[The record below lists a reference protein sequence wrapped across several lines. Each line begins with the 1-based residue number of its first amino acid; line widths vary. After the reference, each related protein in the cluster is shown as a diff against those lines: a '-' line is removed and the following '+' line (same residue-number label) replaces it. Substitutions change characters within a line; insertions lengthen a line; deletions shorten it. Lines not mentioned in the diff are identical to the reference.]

1 MTNIDQIIA
10 EIDELQDIYLQC
22 KSFFPALSDKL
33 IGQKSFPT
41 ANYYAFKG
49 YNVLI
54 KTEQPITE
62 EFIEKYARIGKW
74 LNENAIIRLFGIL
87 HYHKQVGKKNPLLKD
102 LPGYKDIRFCCWIRN
117 VITKTKLNYE
127 PENEDNTKLREELIA
142 YYGLKPTDFKEGI
155 PTPVSQVVEKIFD
168 GCKIY
173 VKAKYATAS
182 HGA

>member
-1 MTNIDQIIA
+1 MTNVDRIIA
-10 EIDELQDIYLQC
+10 EIDELQDIFLQC
-22 KSFFPALSDKL
+22 KSFFPALGEKL
-33 IGQKSFPT
+33 IGNKSFPT

-54 KTEQPITE
+54 NTQSPITE
-62 EFIEKYARIGKW
+62 DFIGRYARIGKW

-87 HYHKQVGKKNPLLKD
+87 HYHNQVGKKNQLLKD

-127 PENEDNTKLREELIA
+127 PETEDNTKLRKELIS
-142 YYGLKPTDFKEGI
+142 YYGLKPEDFKEGI
-155 PTPVSQVVEKIFD
+155 PTSVGQVVEKIFE

-173 VKAKYATAS
+173 LRAKYKAA
-182 HGA
+182 